1 MAELTGSEIIAKCLA
16 KEGVADLFYIMGGP
30 MLLAEATCIKEGI
43 RMIDVRHEQAAAF
56 ACQAYSRLKQVPSVC
71 MAASGPGVTN
81 LVTGMANAL
90 IDCCPVVAFGG
101 SSPLSQFGRQVFQEI
116 DQVELMRGCCKYVDR
131 LINLKRIPQQINF
144 ALQKA
149 MTGKP
154 GPVYIDCPGDMLYQ
168 KIDENLVDWSYA
180 GRPLVDSRP
189 LGDPRQ
195 VEALVEALQKAER
208 PLIVSGSGVIWSR
221 AWTEMQQ
228 FVEAAGVPFYTT
240 PQGRGVVPDDHE
252 YSYLAMRSSAF
263 RDADLILVLGT
274 RMNYIIG
281 HASPPRFGPNATIAR
296 IDIDSAEIA
305 TAARYVDI
313 PIVGDCKAVLG
324 QLLTAIKG
332 KVNPER
338 FAPWRKKLH
347 DGELAKR
354 SAAGANRPAEDGDI
368 HPVRMLEAVR
378 DFMNRDAIL
387 CVDGQETLN
396 FGRQTMSTFAPGHRL
411 NSGPFGT
418 MGVGLPFGVGA
429 KVACPNTQVIVVHG
443 DGSMGM
449 NAMEMDTA
457 IRHKIPLLIVIS
469 LNGGWT
475 GDPKREKPGR
485 DLGYMRYDLMCEAL
499 GGYGQYVTQPEDIT
513 PALIRAQAEVDKGR
527 VALVNVRTDY
537 RARFAGAAF
546 SDYST

>member
-1 MAELTGSEIIAKCLA
+1 MAELTGSEIIARCLQ
-16 KEGVADLFYIMGGP
+16 KEGITDLFYIMGGP
-30 MLLAEATCIKEGI
+30 MLLAEATCVKQGI

-56 ACQAYSRLKQVPSVC
+56 MCQAYSRLKQVPSVC

-81 LVTGMANAL
+81 LITGMANAL
-90 IDCCPVVAFGG
+90 IDCCPVVALGG

-131 LINLKRIPQQINF
+131 LVNLKRIPQQINF

-149 MTGKP
+149 ISGKP
-154 GPVYIDCPGDMLYQ
+154 GPVYLDCPGDMLYQ
-168 KIDENLVDWSYA
+168 KIDENLVDWSFA
-180 GRPLVDSRP
+180 GRPILDSRP
-189 LGDPRQ
+189 MGDPRQ
-195 VEALVEALQKAER
+195 VDALIGALAEANK

-221 AWTEMQQ
+221 AWTEMQA

-240 PQGRGVVPDDHE
+240 PQGRGVVPDDHP
-252 YSYLAMRSSAF
+252 YSYLSMRSGAF
-263 RDADLILVLGT
+263 KDADLIIVLGT

-281 HASPPRFGPNATIAR
+281 HASPPRFGPSAKIAR
-296 IDIDSAEIA
+296 IDVDASEIA

-324 QLLTAIKG
+324 QLLQGIKG
-332 KVNPER
+332 RISPDKY
-338 FAPWRKKLH
+338 AGWRKQLS
-347 DGELAKR
+347 DGEQAKR
-354 SAAGANRPAEDGDI
+354 SSAGANKLQEDGDI

-378 DFMNRDAIL
+378 DFMKRDAIL

-396 FGRQTMSTFAPGHRL
+396 FGRLTMPTFSPGHRL

-429 KVACPNTQVIVVHG
+429 KVACPDKQVIVVHG
-443 DGSMGM
+443 DGSMGL
-449 NAMEMDTA
+449 NAMELDTA
-457 IRHKIPLLIVIS
+457 IRHKIPILVVIS

-485 DLGYMRYDLMCEAL
+485 DLGYMRYDKICEAL
-499 GGYGQYVTQPEDIT
+499 GGYGEYITKVEDIA
-513 PALIRAQAEVDKGR
+513 PALERAQKKVDEGM

-537 RARFAGAAF
+537 RARFAGVAF

>member
-16 KEGVADLFYIMGGP
+16 KEGIKDLFFIMGGP
-30 MLLAEATCIKEGI
+30 MLLAEAVCIKEGI

-56 ACQAYSRLKQVPSVC
+56 ACQAYSRLKQTPSVC

-90 IDCCPVVAFGG
+90 VDCCPVVAFGG

-189 LGDPRQ
+189 MGDPRQ
-195 VEALVEALQKAER
+195 VDALVAALQKSER

-221 AWTEMQQ
+221 AWSEMQQ
-228 FVEAAGVPFYTT
+228 LVEAAGIPFYTT

-252 YSYLAMRSSAF
+252 YSYLTMRSSAF
-263 RDADLILVLGT
+263 RDADLIIVLGT

-305 TAARYVDI
+305 MAARYVDI

-324 QLLTAIKG
+324 QVISGIKG
-332 KVNPER
+332 KVT
-338 FAPWRKKLH
+338 ADHYKAWRGKLH
-347 DGELAKR
+347 DGEMAKR

-378 DFMNRDAIL
+378 DFAKRDAIL

-396 FGRQTMSTFAPGHRL
+396 FGRQTMPTFSPGHRM

-418 MGVGLPFGVGA
+418 MGVGLPFGLGA
-429 KVACPNTQVIVVHG
+429 KVACPDKQVIVVHG

-485 DLGYMRYDLMCEAL
+485 DLGYMRYDLMCQAF
-499 GGYGQYVTQPEDIT
+499 GGYGEYVTKPEDIT
-513 PALIRAQAEVDKGR
+513 PALERAQKKVDEGM

-537 RARFAGAAF
+537 RARYAGVSF
-546 SDYST
+546 SDYTT